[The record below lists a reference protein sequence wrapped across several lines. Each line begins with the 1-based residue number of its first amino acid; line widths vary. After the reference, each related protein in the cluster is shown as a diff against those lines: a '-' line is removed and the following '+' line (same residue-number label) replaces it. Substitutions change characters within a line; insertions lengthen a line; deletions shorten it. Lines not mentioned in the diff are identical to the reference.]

1 MSFQARAKRLV
12 LVNASATAGVETVAI
27 TRLRRKGYERL
38 CFVAKLAELCW
49 LQGVDAHAKRCVVAK
64 LTSKKLVATR

>member
-1 MSFQARAKRLV
+1 MLI
-12 LVNASATAGVETVAI
+12 NASATAGVEAI
-27 TRLRRKGYERL
+27 TISWLRRKGYERL
-38 CFVAKLAELCW
+38 CLVTELAEFGW